1 MGDAKHVAQE
11 VWRGEWMKDY
21 LAPERGRSA
30 LVTIDAQRDF
40 ALPNGQGRV
49 GGSPAV
55 VSAMGQLAAT
65 FRAAERPIFHMVRLY
80 RCDGSNVDLC
90 RRASIEEGQR
100 IAMPGSTGAEL
111 VDGLKP
117 DPSVRLDPQLL
128 LGGGGQQLG
137 AQEWIL
143 YKPRWSA
150 FFETQLEDRLRALG
164 ISTLFIC
171 GCDFPN
177 GPRAT
182 IYAAS
187 NRDFRL
193 VLVPDAVS
201 RTTESGLQELG
212 SIGVRLL
219 AITDTLTWLRSSAH
233 AA

>member
-1 MGDAKHVAQE
+1 
-11 VWRGEWMKDY
+11 MKDY
-21 LAPERGRSA
+21 LAPERDRSA

-40 ALPNGQGRV
+40 ALPNAPGRV

-55 VSAMGQLAAT
+55 VSAMARLVAA
-65 FRAAERPIFHMVRLY
+65 FRRQGRPVFHMVRLY

-90 RRASIEEGQR
+90 HRASIEEGQR
-100 IAMPGSTGAEL
+100 IVMPGTTGAEL

-117 DPSVRLDPQLL
+117 EPATRLDPELL
-128 LGGGGQQLG
+128 LAGDGQQLG
-137 AQEWIL
+137 TQEWIL

-150 FFETQLEDRLRALG
+150 FFETSLEARLRALD
-164 ISTLFIC
+164 ISTVVIC

-201 RTTESGLQELG
+201 RTTDAGLQELG
-212 SIGVRLL
+212 SIGVRLMNVDDSLSWL
-219 AITDTLTWLRSSAH
+219 AANAH

>member
-1 MGDAKHVAQE
+1 
-11 VWRGEWMKDY
+11 MKDY
-21 LAPERGRSA
+21 LAPERDRSA
-30 LVTIDAQRDF
+30 VVTIDAQRDF
-40 ALPNGQGRV
+40 ALPNSPGRV

-55 VSAMGQLAAT
+55 VSAMARLVAA
-65 FRAAERPIFHMVRLY
+65 FRRQGRPVFHMVRLY

-90 RRASIEEGQR
+90 HRASIEEGQR
-100 IAMPGSTGAEL
+100 IVMPGTAGAEL

-117 DPSVRLDPQLL
+117 EPATRLDPELL
-128 LGGGGQQLG
+128 LAGDGQQLG
-137 AQEWIL
+137 TQEWIL

-150 FFETQLEDRLRALG
+150 FFETSLEERLRALG
-164 ISTLFIC
+164 ISTVVIC

-201 RTTESGLQELG
+201 RTTDAGLQELG
-212 SIGVRLL
+212 SIGVRLMNVDDSLSWL
-219 AITDTLTWLRSSAH
+219 AANAH

>member
-1 MGDAKHVAQE
+1 
-11 VWRGEWMKDY
+11 MKDY
-21 LAPERGRSA
+21 LAPQRDRSA

-40 ALPNGQGRV
+40 ALPNAPGRI
-49 GGSPAV
+49 GGSPTV
-55 VSAMGQLAAT
+55 VSAMARLTSA
-65 FRAAERPIFHMVRLY
+65 FRRQGRPIFHMVRLY

-100 IAMPGSTGAEL
+100 IVMPGTTGAEL

-117 DPSVRLDPQLL
+117 DAEVRLDPELL
-128 LGGGGQQLG
+128 LAGDAQSLG
-137 AQEWIL
+137 PQEWIL

-150 FFETQLEDRLRALG
+150 FFETTLEERLRALD
-164 ISTLFIC
+164 ISTLVFA

-187 NRDFRL
+187 NRDFRI
-193 VLVPDAVS
+193 VLVTDAVS
-201 RTTESGLQELG
+201 RTTETGLAELG
-212 SIGVRLL
+212 SIGVRLMKVADAL
-219 AITDTLTWLRSSAH
+219 SWLGFNVD

>member
-1 MGDAKHVAQE
+1 
-11 VWRGEWMKDY
+11 MKDY
-21 LAPERGRSA
+21 LAPQRDRSA

-40 ALPNGQGRV
+40 ALPNAPGRV

-55 VSAMGQLAAT
+55 VSAMGRLVRA
-65 FRAAERPIFHMVRLY
+65 FRERQRPIFHMVRLY

-100 IAMPGSTGAEL
+100 IVMPGSAGAEL

-117 DPSVRLDPQLL
+117 DAATRLDPEPLL
-128 LGGGGQQLG
+128 NGDAQQLG
-137 AQEWIL
+137 PQEWIL

-150 FFETQLEDRLRALG
+150 FFETSLEERLRALG
-164 ISTLFIC
+164 ITTIVFC

-187 NRDFRL
+187 NRDFRI
-193 VLVPDAVS
+193 VLVTDAVS
-201 RTTESGLQELG
+201 RTTESGLTELG
-212 SIGVRLL
+212 SIGVRLMNADDAL
-219 AITDTLTWLRSSAH
+219 SWLGVSAD

>member
-1 MGDAKHVAQE
+1 
-11 VWRGEWMKDY
+11 MKDY
-21 LAPERGRSA
+21 LAPERDRAA
-30 LVTIDAQRDF
+30 LITIDAQRDF
-40 ALPNGQGRV
+40 AMPKSLGRAA
-49 GGSPAV
+49 SAPACV
-55 VSAMGQLAAT
+55 AAMAKLTVA
-65 FRAAERPIFHMVRLY
+65 FRAAGRPIFHMVRLY

-100 IAMPGSTGAEL
+100 IAMPGSSGAEP

-117 DPSVRLDPQLL
+117 DPSIRLDPELL
-128 LGGGGQQLG
+128 LGGDGQQVG
-137 AQEWIL
+137 PREWIL

-150 FFETQLEDRLRALG
+150 FFDTPLEQRLRDLG
-164 ISTLFIC
+164 ISTVVIC

-187 NRDFRL
+187 NRDFRI

-201 RTTESGLQELG
+201 HTTEAGLQELG
-212 SIGVRLL
+212 SIGVRLMGVE
-219 AITDTLTWLRSSAH
+219 DTLSWLGSSAH